1 MTDSRSFVPTLTA
14 TLQPLEGGRIAL
26 RSPSPGYWRDAPELG
41 TLLRPGAPLG
51 VIEILGV
58 HHRLEAP
65 EGAVGVVVEAGP
77 GADGDTDL
85 ARPPVDY
92 GAQLLVLDPKALSG
106 ELAAQAAAA
115 TAIDE
120 QGLVYRAPSS
130 GRFYRRPSP
139 DKPNFVELD
148 QVVERGQ
155 TLGLLEVMKTFTRIN
170 YDDAKLPAKAKVIK
184 ILAED
189 QADIERSAPLFLLE
203 EI

>member
-14 TLQPLEGGRIAL
+14 TLQPLEEGRIAL
-26 RSPSPGYWRDAPELG
+26 RSPSPGYWREAPALG
-41 TLLRPGAPLG
+41 TLLRPGASLG
-51 VIEILGV
+51 IIEVLGV

-65 EGAVGVVVEAGP
+65 EGAVGVVVEAG
-77 GADGDTDL
+77 DSDL

-106 ELAAQAAAA
+106 DLAAEAAAA
-115 TAIDE
+115 TATDE

-170 YDDAKLPAKAKVIK
+170 YDDAKLPAKAKIVK

-189 QADIERSAPLFLLE
+189 QADIERNAPLFLLE
-203 EI
+203 EAT